1 MPETSAYH
9 PGVSYRVVIPR
20 SIPFDDS
27 NRVQREVWKRGY
39 STRLAGRDA
48 AVPGHL
54 IVEFLRM
61 VDDLPDPG
69 DVAGLEQ
76 DLERVLSGRRIN
88 APFAG
93 RGSWVETVQQHR
105 PRHSVA

>member
-1 MPETSAYH
+1 
-9 PGVSYRVVIPR
+9 VSYRVVIPR

-54 IVEFLRM
+54 VVEFLRM

-69 DVAGLEQ
+69 EVPGLER
-76 DLERVLSGRRIN
+76 DLEHLLSGTRIN

-93 RGSWVETVQQHR
+93 RGSWVETVQQR
-105 PRHSVA
+105 PPRKPAA

>member
-1 MPETSAYH
+1 VT
-9 PGVSYRVVIPR
+9 YRVVIPR

-48 AVPGHL
+48 AQPDHL
-54 IVEFLRM
+54 VVEFLRM
-61 VDDLPDPG
+61 VDELPEPAE
-69 DVAGLEQ
+69 VPALER
-76 DLERVLSGRRIN
+76 DLERLLSGSRIN

-93 RGSWVETVQQHR
+93 RGGWVETVQR
-105 PRHSVA
+105 PARKRIA